1 VFHFSRHGC
10 KIRKK
15 GEGSGFL
22 FSFAFRVSVLVKI
35 TFSTHLLSSPFAIFR
50 RKCPN
55 MKFKDNVVLITGA
68 TSGIGE
74 ACAATFGAEGAKL
87 VITGRN
93 ALKLEESASRLRAKQ
108 IPVLAILADAGSEA
122 DNKRMTEET
131 LAHYGKIDILVNN
144 AGISMRAL
152 FQDLDLDVFRK
163 VMDTNFWGTVY
174 ATKYCLP
181 AILASKGSIIGIS
194 SINGY
199 RGTPARTAYTASK
212 YAMNGFFESLRT
224 EVMKKGVHVL
234 VVAPGFTASN
244 IRNTALTAN
253 GASQGESPRD
263 ESKMMTS
270 EEVAVHIL
278 RATRQRKRDL
288 VLTTQGKLAVFL
300 NKWIPGILDG
310 VVYNQMAKEKDSPF
324 T

>member
-1 VFHFSRHGC
+1 
-10 KIRKK
+10 
-15 GEGSGFL
+15 
-22 FSFAFRVSVLVKI
+22 
-35 TFSTHLLSSPFAIFR
+35 
-50 RKCPN
+50 
-55 MKFKDNVVLITGA
+55 MKFKDKVVLITGA

-74 ACAATFGAEGAKL
+74 ACAEVFGRQGAKIA
-87 VITGRN
+87 ITGRN
-93 ALKLEESASRLRAKQ
+93 PQKLEQTTGKLQSKNIAIL
-108 IPVLAILADAGSEA
+108 PILADAGSES
-122 DNKRMTEET
+122 DNERMAKET
-131 LAHYGKIDILVNN
+131 LSHYGRIDILINN

-152 FQDLDLDVFRK
+152 FEDLDLEVFRK

-174 ATKYCLP
+174 ATKFCLP

-212 YAMNGFFESLRT
+212 YAMNGFFEALRT

-244 IRNTALTAN
+244 IRNTALTAD
-253 GASQGESPRD
+253 GSSQGESPRN
-263 ESKMMTS
+263 EQKMMTS
-270 EEVAVHIL
+270 QEVAEHIL
-278 RATRQRKRDL
+278 KATIRRKRAI
-288 VLTTQGKLAVFL
+288 VLTGQGKLAVFL

-310 VVYNQMAKEKDSPF
+310 IVYNQMAKEKDSPF